1 MEQFPHL
8 KFFHVVEGKAR
19 GFGGGGESE
28 KTKKNKEN
36 RTTHADLLT
45 NSIGINR
52 GKWLEDYT
60 QRENLANLDP
70 KIQPVLLEIN
80 PDKLRIAGFDL
91 QDFNIEIVSEGDDG
105 IIVAASLDNLYALE
119 KKIQGFL
126 GETQGTGKVAELW
139 NIVDGDRTSWKPR
152 HILSE
157 FILESWPNIQDDQ
170 TYHVEVGIA
179 FDRLSPK
186 EPDTSKQGGLKR
198 HQKYEKSLEER
209 DQLLLKRQDDF
220 EDFIKYYGIISSS
233 FIELEDSFSCEVKIS
248 GKGLKDLVINYPFV
262 FEVNEKDEI
271 EIVSSK
277 LTSPSELEFDALS
290 PKANSP
296 IIGVIDSGIQENHRY
311 LENAIHGS
319 ISYVPADSSTSD
331 YVKPNGHGTRVA
343 GAILYPNGISHLAS
357 PYTLPAFIRNIRVLD
372 SKSSLLHSYP
382 ANLIKTIA
390 ERNLDCELFNLS
402 ISSKAGFRKKHMS
415 SWASAIDE
423 EIHHRDVL
431 FVLVTGNLYRDDI
444 RF

>member
-19 GFGGGGESE
+19 GFGGGEERE
-28 KTKKNKEN
+28 KTKNNKED
-36 RTTHADLLT
+36 RTTHADLLS

-52 GKWLEDYT
+52 RKWLEDFT
-60 QRENLANLDP
+60 HRENLATLDP

-80 PDKLRIAGFDL
+80 PDKLKIAGFDL
-91 QDFNIEIVSEGDDG
+91 QDFNIEIISEGDDG

-119 KKIQGFL
+119 SKIQGFL
-126 GETQGTGKVAELW
+126 DKSHGTANVAELW
-139 NIVDGDRTSWKPR
+139 NIVDGDRKSWKPQ

-157 FILESWPNIQDDQ
+157 FLLESWPNIQDDQ

-186 EPDTSKQGGLKR
+186 EPDTSKQGGPKR

-220 EDFIKYYGIISSS
+220 EDFIKYYGVISSS

-271 EIVSSK
+271 EIFPSK
-277 LTSPSELEFDALS
+277 HSSPSEIEFEALS
-290 PKANSP
+290 PEADSP

-319 ISYVPADSSTSD
+319 ISYIPADSSTSD

-343 GAILYPNGISHLAS
+343 GAILYPM
-357 PYTLPAFIRNIRVLD
+357 
-372 SKSSLLHSYP
+372 LLS
-382 ANLIKTIA
+382 
-390 ERNLDCELFNLS
+390 
-402 ISSKAGFRKKHMS
+402 
-415 SWASAIDE
+415 
-423 EIHHRDVL
+423 
-431 FVLVTGNLYRDDI
+431 
-444 RF
+444 